1 MVVNRGRSLLFAGLL
16 GVVGWS
22 VELQAASSLTVEQN
36 RLARMEQVQENRLV
50 ELEDIENEIVSYEYK
65 LERAQN
71 SLSEARKNY
80 QQSLVAVKTAEREHK
95 GTASTD
101 TARALKKAKHA
112 LNMAERGVD
121 SRNRRV
127 EFIQTNYGELE
138 VRLADA
144 RESVAG
150 GKSRLEAQQSLVD
163 SLVKEMLS
171 DAKTAKAK
179 TAKKKVAAKQS
190 APKPEIAPTVVISA
204 PEVPEP
210 TLAAAGDVTNA
221 TPASAASDEAAPP
234 SEAAAAAGAREV
246 DPEMV
251 EYVRGERARLEKLLS
266 QLAEGETGKHT
277 FRNLTLK
284 PKGEDSVEFEFLG
297 QDQYR
302 VIMPVTAGRQTYK
315 VNSWKFRRTIPA
327 DDNGERYVF
336 VFDARRLSRPRLVMY
351 PEYLLPELD

>member
-65 LERAQN
+65 LERAQK
-71 SLSEARKNY
+71 SLSAARKNY
-80 QQSLVAVKTAEREHK
+80 QESLVAVKTAEREHK
-95 GTASTD
+95 GAASSD
-101 TARALKKAKHA
+101 TERALKKARHA

-127 EFIQTNYGELE
+127 EFIESNYVELE
-138 VRLADA
+138 TRLADV

-171 DAKTAKAK
+171 EAKA
-179 TAKKKVAAKQS
+179 AKAEKARAAANKP
-190 APKPEIAPTVVISA
+190 APKPQKAAVVISA

-210 TLAAAGDVTNA
+210 TLAATGDTATVAINA
-221 TPASAASDEAAPP
+221 N
-234 SEAAAAAGAREV
+234 AAAAGGSTEATGAREV
-246 DPEMV
+246 DPEML
-251 EYVRGERARLEKLLS
+251 EYVRGERARLDKLLS
-266 QLAEGETGKHT
+266 ELAEGETGKHT

-284 PKGEDSVEFEFLG
+284 PKGEGAVDFEFLG

-302 VIMPVTAGRQTYK
+302 VILPVVAGRQTYK
-315 VNSWKFRRTIPA
+315 VNSWRFRRTIPA

-336 VFDARRLSRPRLVMY
+336 IFDARRLSRPRLVMY
-351 PEYLLPELD
+351 PEYLLSELD

>member
-65 LERAQN
+65 LERAQK

-80 QQSLVAVKTAEREHK
+80 QQSLVAVKAAEREHK
-95 GTASTD
+95 GAASTD
-101 TARALKKAKHA
+101 TERALKKAKHA

-127 EFIQTNYGELE
+127 EFIQSNYAELE
-138 VRLADA
+138 SRLTDT

-150 GKSRLEAQQSLVD
+150 GKSRLAAQQALVD

-171 DAKTAKAK
+171 EAKTAKAK
-179 TAKKKVAAKQS
+179 AAAKKS
-190 APKPEIAPTVVISA
+190 APKPEKAPAVVISP

-221 TPASAASDEAAPP
+221 VADAAVSAESASSDEPVEVASA
-234 SEAAAAAGAREV
+234 REI

-251 EYVRGERARLEKLLS
+251 DYVRGERARLEKLLD

-302 VIMPVTAGRQTYK
+302 VVLPVAAGRQTYK
-315 VNSWKFRRTIPA
+315 VNSWRFRRTIPA

-336 VFDARRLSRPRLVMY
+336 IFDARRLSRPRLVMY
-351 PEYLLPELD
+351 PEYLLSELD

>member
-95 GTASTD
+95 GAASTD
-101 TARALKKAKHA
+101 TARALKKAKHT

-127 EFIQTNYGELE
+127 EFIQSNYGELAT
-138 VRLADA
+138 RLADA

-150 GKSRLEAQQSLVD
+150 GKSRLEAQQTLVD
-163 SLVKEMLS
+163 SLVKEMLNE
-171 DAKTAKAK
+171 AKTAKAK
-179 TAKKKVAAKQS
+179 VAAKKS
-190 APKPEIAPTVVISA
+190 APKPEVAPAVVISA
-204 PEVPEP
+204 PKVPEP
-210 TLAAAGDVTNA
+210 TLAAAGDMTNA
-221 TPASAASDEAAPP
+221 AADSAASGEAAP
-234 SEAAAAAGAREV
+234 SGEVTAAAGAREV

-266 QLAEGETGKHT
+266 QLGEGESGKHT

-302 VIMPVTAGRQTYK
+302 VIVPVTAGRQTYK

-351 PEYLLPELD
+351 PEYLLPKLD

>member
-65 LERAQN
+65 LERAQK
-71 SLSEARKNY
+71 SLGEARKNY
-80 QQSLVAVKTAEREHK
+80 QQSLVAVTAAEREHK
-95 GTASTD
+95 GAASTD

-112 LNMAERGVD
+112 RNMAERGVD

-127 EFIQTNYGELE
+127 EFIQSNYAELE
-138 VRLADA
+138 GRLAGA
-144 RESVAG
+144 RESVAN
-150 GKSRLEAQQSLVD
+150 GKSRLAAQQSLVD
-163 SLVKEMLS
+163 SLVKEMLIE
-171 DAKTAKAK
+171 AKTAKTEVAE
-179 TAKKKVAAKQS
+179 KKP
-190 APKPEIAPTVVISA
+190 APKPEMAPAVVISP

-210 TLAAAGDVTNA
+210 TLAAAGDATNA
-221 TPASAASDEAAPP
+221 AADLVLSGESTSSDET
-234 SEAAAAAGAREV
+234 EAVAGTREI

-251 EYVRGERARLEKLLS
+251 DYARGERARLEKLLN

-284 PKGEDSVEFEFLG
+284 PTGEDSVEFEFLG

-302 VIMPVTAGRQTYK
+302 VVLPVAAGRQTYK
-315 VNSWKFRRTIPA
+315 VNSWRFRRTIPA

-336 VFDARRLSRPRLVMY
+336 IFDARRLSRPRLVMY
-351 PEYLLPELD
+351 PEYLLSELD